1 MAVAQ
6 GDPNR
11 QIRGLQAG
19 AGLFARLSVTLVH
32 QKSYLASGEH
42 APLRYSL
49 AQEGKNRGREGEKK
63 KEEKK
68 KETYVC
74 VFIPDVQHTVV
85 KMRGSATGQREDYHA
100 YRALLRTTAQ
110 HRTSWIFQI
119 DFHSGK
125 YYLSDR
131 ISIFR

>member
-49 AQEGKNRGREGEKK
+49 AQEGENRGREGGREEKRREKK
-63 KEEKK
+63 RNLHM
-68 KETYVC
+68 C
-74 VFIPDVQHTVV
+74 FHP
-85 KMRGSATGQREDYHA
+85 RRATPRCEDE
-100 YRALLRTTAQ
+100 
-110 HRTSWIFQI
+110 
-119 DFHSGK
+119 GK
-125 YYLSDR
+125 RDR
-131 ISIFR
+131 STRRLPRL

>member
-19 AGLFARLSVTLVH
+19 AGLFARLPVTLVH

-49 AQEGKNRGREGEKK
+49 AQEGENRGREEKK
-63 KEEKK
+63 EEEKK
-68 KETYVC
+68 KRNLRMC
-74 VFIPDVQHTVV
+74 FHP
-85 KMRGSATGQREDYHA
+85 RRATPRCEGE
-100 YRALLRTTAQ
+100 
-110 HRTSWIFQI
+110 
-119 DFHSGK
+119 GK
-125 YYLSDR
+125 RDR
-131 ISIFR
+131 STRRLPRL